1 MLGAY
6 VGAIE
11 NVETPELRLP
21 IGQIAANEAQHQA
34 RSRALGG
41 GSAIGKAFAPALPM
55 RPCRTRWTSS
65 RADDGEAAVHGE
77 RGGGGARD
85 QPRHAAPLGPRGPH
99 PVDAR
104 SRATGGSSPA
114 AEIDRLRGD
123 GQGTH
128 ISARNR
134 FRATVTDV
142 QVEGLMAQV
151 ELVVADPVRLVAIVT
166 RDAVE
171 ELGLK
176 EGMAATAIVKSTNV
190 IIQS

>member
-1 MLGAY
+1 MPKQEYTAS
-6 VGAIE
+6 E
-11 NVETPELRLP
+11 
-21 IGQIAANEAQHQA
+21 AAA
-34 RSRALGG
+34 ALGISVDTLRRWDRSG
-41 GSAIGKAFAPALPM
+41 RIKVTRDRSNRRVVSAK
-55 RPCRTRWTSS
+55 
-65 RADDGEAAVHGE
+65 
-77 RGGGGARD
+77 
-85 QPRHAAPLGPRGPH
+85 
-99 PVDAR
+99 
-104 SRATGGSSPA
+104 
-114 AEIDRLRGD
+114 EIDRLGGD
-123 GQGTH
+123 GKGTH

-142 QVEGLMAQV
+142 QVDGLMAQV

>member
-1 MLGAY
+1 MPKQQYTA
-6 VGAIE
+6 
-11 NVETPELRLP
+11 
-21 IGQIAANEAQHQA
+21 
-34 RSRALGG
+34 S
-41 GSAIGKAFAPALPM
+41 
-55 RPCRTRWTSS
+55 
-65 RADDGEAAVHGE
+65 EAASAWGISLDTLRRWDRAGRIRVS
-77 RGGGGARD
+77 RD
-85 QPRHAAPLGPRGPH
+85 ASNRRVVSAK
-99 PVDAR
+99 
-104 SRATGGSSPA
+104 
-114 AEIDRLRGD
+114 EIDRLRGD
-123 GQGTH
+123 GRGSH

-142 QVEGLMAQV
+142 KVDGLMAQV

>member
-1 MLGAY
+1 MPKQEYTAS
-6 VGAIE
+6 E
-11 NVETPELRLP
+11 
-21 IGQIAANEAQHQA
+21 AAA
-34 RSRALGG
+34 ALGISVDTLRRWDRSG
-41 GSAIGKAFAPALPM
+41 RIKVTRDRSNRRVVSAK
-55 RPCRTRWTSS
+55 
-65 RADDGEAAVHGE
+65 
-77 RGGGGARD
+77 
-85 QPRHAAPLGPRGPH
+85 
-99 PVDAR
+99 
-104 SRATGGSSPA
+104 
-114 AEIDRLRGD
+114 EIDRLRGD
-123 GQGTH
+123 GKGTQ

-142 QVEGLMAQV
+142 QVDGLMAQV